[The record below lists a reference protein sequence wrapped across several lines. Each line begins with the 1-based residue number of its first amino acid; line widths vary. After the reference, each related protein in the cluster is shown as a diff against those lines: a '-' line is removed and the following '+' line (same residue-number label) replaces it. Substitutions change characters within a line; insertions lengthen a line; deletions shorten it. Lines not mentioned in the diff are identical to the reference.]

1 MPVKNKT
8 RSYLLLLLA
17 VVGQGTA
24 LRAQE
29 ATMAL
34 TPEPRW
40 EMLINVTNAV
50 SRAAG
55 NTTRTV
61 LDDPYAFA
69 MKRVNAAETAAWRMG
84 MNGFRRGTN
93 DVLIDGGTRVSHEW
107 EYSLI
112 LGREFRRNLGHGIT
126 LTYGLDGQASL
137 RQGSVVTEQIDLLGN
152 TSSTEIIDEDFGGA
166 AGPFLGFQWQFHP
179 NLCLYTEASAYYRVG
194 RLYRTLSGNGS
205 TAVLEDRVYESLVPM
220 MPGSLFLVIQF

>member
-1 MPVKNKT
+1 MRT
-8 RSYLLLLLA
+8 YLLLLLLA
-17 VVGQGTA
+17 VGQQTA
-24 LRAQE
+24 LFAQDAKMNLE
-29 ATMAL
+29 
-34 TPEPRW
+34 PEPRW

-55 NTTRTV
+55 NTTRSV

-93 DVLIDGGTRVSHEW
+93 DVLIDGGTRVSQEW

-112 LGREFRRNLGHGIT
+112 LGREFRRNLGHDIT
-126 LTYGLDGQASL
+126 LTYGLDAQASL
-137 RQGSVVTEQIDLLGN
+137 RKGSVVTEQIDLIGN
-152 TSSTEIIDEDFGGA
+152 TSSTEVSDEDFGGA

-179 NLCLYTEASAYYRVG
+179 NLCLYTEANAYYRMG

-205 TAVLEDRVYESLVPM
+205 TVVLEDRIHETLMPM

>member
-1 MPVKNKT
+1 MPVKNNMRT
-8 RSYLLLLLA
+8 YLLLLLLA
-17 VVGQGTA
+17 VGQQTA
-24 LRAQE
+24 LFAQDAKMNLE
-29 ATMAL
+29 
-34 TPEPRW
+34 PEPRW

-55 NTTRTV
+55 NTTRSV

-93 DVLIDGGTRVSHEW
+93 DVLIDGGTRVSQEW

-126 LTYGLDGQASL
+126 LTYGLDAQASL
-137 RQGSVVTEQIDLLGN
+137 RKGSVVTEQIDLIGN
-152 TSSTEIIDEDFGGA
+152 TSSTEVSDEDFGGA

-179 NLCLYTEASAYYRVG
+179 NLCLYTEANAYYRMG

-205 TAVLEDRVYESLVPM
+205 TVVLEDRIHETLMPM

>member
-1 MPVKNKT
+1 MRT
-8 RSYLLLLLA
+8 YLLLLLLA
-17 VVGQGTA
+17 VGQQTA
-24 LRAQE
+24 LFAQDAKMNLE
-29 ATMAL
+29 
-34 TPEPRW
+34 PEPRW

-55 NTTRTV
+55 NTTRSV

-93 DVLIDGGTRVSHEW
+93 DVLIDGGTRVSQEW

-126 LTYGLDGQASL
+126 LTYGLDAQASL
-137 RQGSVVTEQIDLLGN
+137 RKGSVVTEQIDLIGN
-152 TSSTEIIDEDFGGA
+152 TSSTEVSDEDFGGA

-179 NLCLYTEASAYYRVG
+179 NLCLYTEANAYYRMG

-205 TAVLEDRVYESLVPM
+205 TVVLEDRIHETLMPM

>member
-1 MPVKNKT
+1 MPVKNNT
-8 RSYLLLLLA
+8 RTYLLLLLA
-17 VVGQGTA
+17 VVGQQTA
-24 LRAQE
+24 LLAQD
-29 ATMAL
+29 ATLASA
-34 TPEPRW
+34 PEPRW

-93 DVLIDGGTRVSHEW
+93 DVLIDGGTRVSEEW

-126 LTYGLDGQASL
+126 LTYGLDAQASL
-137 RQGSVVTEQIDLLGN
+137 RKGSVVTEQIDLIGN
-152 TSSTEIIDEDFGGA
+152 ISTTEVSDEDFGGA

-179 NLCLYTEASAYYRVG
+179 NLCLYTEANAYYRMG

-205 TAVLEDRVYESLVPM
+205 TVVLEDRVHESLMPM

>member
-1 MPVKNKT
+1 MRT
-8 RSYLLLLLA
+8 YLLLLLLA
-17 VVGQGTA
+17 VGQQTA
-24 LRAQE
+24 LFAQDAKMNLE
-29 ATMAL
+29 
-34 TPEPRW
+34 PEPRW

-50 SRAAG
+50 SKAAG
-55 NTTRTV
+55 NTTRSV

-93 DVLIDGGTRVSHEW
+93 DVLIDGGTRVSQEW

-126 LTYGLDGQASL
+126 LTYGLDAQASL
-137 RQGSVVTEQIDLLGN
+137 RKGSVVTEQIDLIGN
-152 TSSTEIIDEDFGGA
+152 TSSTEVSDEDFGGA

-179 NLCLYTEASAYYRVG
+179 NLCLYTEANAYYRMG

-205 TAVLEDRVYESLVPM
+205 TVVLEDRIHETLMPM

>member
-1 MPVKNKT
+1 MKNKWIRAAIGVLMLNT
-8 RSYLLLLLA
+8 GL
-17 VVGQGTA
+17 
-24 LRAQE
+24 LRAQT
-29 ATMAL
+29 AQS
-34 TPEPRW
+34 EPRW
-40 EMLINVTNAV
+40 ELLLNVTNTV

-61 LDDPYAFA
+61 FDDPYALA
-69 MKRVNAAETAAWRMG
+69 IKRVNAAETAAWRTG

-93 DVLIDGGTRVSHEW
+93 DVLIDGGTRVSQEW

-126 LTYGLDGQASL
+126 LTYGLDAQASL
-137 RQGSVVTEQIDLLGN
+137 RKGSVVTEQIDLIGN
-152 TSSTEIIDEDFGGA
+152 MSSTEVSDEDFGAA

-179 NLCLYTEASAYYRVG
+179 NLCLYTEASAYYRMG

-205 TAVLEDRVYESLVPM
+205 TVVLEDRVYESLVPM